1 MGKEVGGM
9 PDDPGPSGAGT
20 SRSTSATIQPNI
32 LRYLA
37 LVAEER
43 GVDLKPALE
52 HVGLDEVA
60 MRSVDLRVSYR
71 QGSSVIRRA
80 LDLTGDEHLGMSVG
94 AAQHLTAWGL
104 LGLALMSSDTLADA
118 IKTGVKYQ
126 NLSGAMVV
134 WSGGPA
140 DGGFELRAEL
150 PDPALDPAVGT
161 FLLEE
166 ALTSVITVGR
176 LAVAPS
182 LAPRVVELAL
192 PPVGADPYPG
202 FFGCPVRFGAPVSRL
217 VLDARWAWAT
227 MPGRDPVTL
236 ASCLELLEALTASRR
251 DQQELLEV
259 LEISVAQR
267 LPDAPSFAEQAH
279 RLVLSERTL
288 RRRLTE
294 CGTTYQELVEGVRRE
309 RVEQLLRRPELTA
322 REIARSAGFSDERA
336 LRRAVRRWHGSSP
349 QELRKTMSEARALPT
364 LPPGR

>member
-1 MGKEVGGM
+1 MADE
-9 PDDPGPSGAGT
+9 PGPSGAGT

-32 LRYLA
+32 LRYLV

-43 GVDLKPALE
+43 GVDLGPALE
-52 HVGLDEVA
+52 QVGLDDVV

-104 LGLALMSSDTLADA
+104 LGLALMASDTLADA
-118 IKTGVKYQ
+118 IETGVRFQ

-134 WSGGPA
+134 WSCGPE

-150 PDPALDPAVGT
+150 PDPALDPAVGR

-166 ALTSVITVGR
+166 ALTSVVTVGR

-192 PPVGADPYPG
+192 PPPVGADPYPG

-217 VLDARWAWAT
+217 VLDARWAWAR

-259 LEISVAQR
+259 LEVSVAQR
-267 LPDAPSFAEQAH
+267 LPDVPSFAEQAH
-279 RLVLSERTL
+279 RL

-309 RVEQLLRRPELTA
+309 RVEGLLRRPELTA

-349 QELRKTMSEARALPT
+349 QELRRTMSDATALPS

>member
-1 MGKEVGGM
+1 M
-9 PDDPGPSGAGT
+9 PDDPRPSGAGT

-32 LRYLA
+32 LRYLV

-52 HVGLDEVA
+52 EVGLDEVM
-60 MRSVDLRVSYR
+60 MRFVDLRVSYR
-71 QGSSVIRRA
+71 QGSTVIRRA

-104 LGLALMSSDTLADA
+104 LGLALMASDTLADA
-118 IKTGVKYQ
+118 IQTGVRYQ

-134 WSGGPA
+134 WSCGPE
-140 DGGFELRAEL
+140 DGAFELRAQL
-150 PDPALDPAVGT
+150 PDPALDPAVGM

-182 LAPRVVELAL
+182 LAPRAVELAL
-192 PPVGADPYPG
+192 PPPVGADPYPG
-202 FFGCPVRFGAPVSRL
+202 FFGCPVRFGAPVSRV
-217 VLDARWAWAT
+217 VLDARWAWAR

-259 LEISVAQR
+259 LEVSVAQR
-267 LPDAPSFAEQAH
+267 LPDVPSFAEQAH
-279 RLVLSERTL
+279 RLALSERTL
-288 RRRLTE
+288 RRRLSE

-309 RVEQLLRRPELTA
+309 RVEGLLRRPELTA

-336 LRRAVRRWHGSSP
+336 LRRAVRRWHGSTP
-349 QELRKTMSEARALPT
+349 QELRRTLSDARALPAHT
-364 LPPGR
+364 SGR